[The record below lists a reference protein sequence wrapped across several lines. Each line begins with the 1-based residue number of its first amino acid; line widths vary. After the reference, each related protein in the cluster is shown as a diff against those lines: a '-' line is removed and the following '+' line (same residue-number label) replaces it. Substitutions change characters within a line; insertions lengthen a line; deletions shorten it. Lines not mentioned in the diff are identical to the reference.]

1 MRGFAQ
7 PTLSLG
13 VVHLERNCKRLF
25 DLRLAATGFA
35 AVPRRSGHHRRLYF
49 HRQRIVDVAGLHCL
63 YIHHPL
69 AAETGILSSNRL
81 ILEMDQGRH

>member
-35 AVPRRSGHHRRLYF
+35 AVPRRAGHDRRLFF
-49 HRQRIVDVAGLHCL
+49 HRQRAADVAGLRCVDV
-63 YIHHPL
+63 HHPL
-69 AAETGILSSNRL
+69 ADETGILNQNPPPSP
-81 ILEMDQGRH
+81 LEFKT